1 MKKNIT
7 DVENKPKKKNNKK
20 YKKRRI
26 ILMIVI
32 DVVVLLALGCALL
45 YYYVL
50 GGMNRDKDFGKND
63 SALGIDDERIDLTKN
78 SKVINI
84 ALFGVD
90 NRHNQF
96 TGLSDSIMI
105 ASIDMK
111 NGKIKLTSIAR
122 DSRFNIADVGM
133 GKVNSAYSGGGPDRA
148 VKTLNQNL
156 KLDIRDYI
164 TINFNGLSKVIEV
177 AGGVEVDITETERVN
192 TNAIM
197 NELTPNSPKIAKA
210 GKVTLTGD
218 QAVSYCR
225 IRKLDSDLYRTD
237 RQRKVL
243 EQLFNKAKGQ
253 GIVKL
258 TEVIH
263 TVSPLVK
270 TSLTDTEMISMAKIL
285 TMDNVSMDTLRF
297 PHKNTKYESS
307 AKTGWD
313 IIYNLDEASTQIH
326 KFIYDN
332 ERPDK

>member
-1 MKKNIT
+1 MGT
-7 DVENKPKKKNNKK
+7 DGAPKKKTGKK
-20 YKKRRI
+20 YRKRRI
-26 ILMIVI
+26 IIMIII
-32 DVVVLLALGCALL
+32 DVIVLLVLGIFLVHNYL
-45 YYYVL
+45 I
-50 GGMNRDKDFGKND
+50 GGMNRDKNFGKND
-63 SALGIDDERIDLTKN
+63 SDLGIDDGRSDLTKD

-90 NRHNQF
+90 NRHNEF

-122 DSRFNIADVGM
+122 DSRFDIADVGL
-133 GKVNSAYSGGGPDRA
+133 GKINSAYSGGGPDRA

-156 KLDIRDYI
+156 NLDIRDYI
-164 TINFNGLSKVIEV
+164 TINFNGLSQVVEV
-177 AGGVEVDITETERVN
+177 AGGVTVDITETERVN

-197 NELTPNSPKIAKA
+197 DELTPHSPKIAKA
-210 GKVTLTGD
+210 GTVTLTGD

-253 GIVKL
+253 GAAKL
-258 TEVIH
+258 AEVIH

-270 TSLTDTEMISMAKIL
+270 TSLDDTEMISMSKIL
-285 TMDNVSMDTLRF
+285 TMKNVSMETLRF

-313 IIYNLDEASTQIH
+313 IIYDRDIAATELH
-326 KFIYDN
+326 KFIYDSI
-332 ERPDK
+332 RPDN